1 MMNLHWLLRAKRLA
15 QNPPSMGRV
24 YLVLGIIAVC
34 IGLVVIERTV
44 GWPEALT
51 VEHMGRF

>member
-34 IGLVVIERTV
+34 IGLVVIERTAD
-44 GWPEALT
+44 WPLSGVRLT
-51 VEHMGRF
+51 